1 MSAHDSPIARRTE
14 DQRIIGVEIIQGIV
28 IQGIV
33 IQGVIQGIVIQGSL
47 DQLWPPTAVKPTG
60 STRSTN

>member
-33 IQGVIQGIVIQGSL
+33 IQGIVIQGIVIQGSL
-47 DQLWPPTAVKPTG
+47 DQRWRPT
-60 STRSTN
+60 